1 MLNFKANHRKILI
14 TENEALI
21 TSANVHDAS
30 AYHSNIAFVVSGEI
44 IADF

>member
-30 AYHSNIAFVVSGEI
+30 AYHSNIALWFPVKLLPI
-44 IADF
+44 